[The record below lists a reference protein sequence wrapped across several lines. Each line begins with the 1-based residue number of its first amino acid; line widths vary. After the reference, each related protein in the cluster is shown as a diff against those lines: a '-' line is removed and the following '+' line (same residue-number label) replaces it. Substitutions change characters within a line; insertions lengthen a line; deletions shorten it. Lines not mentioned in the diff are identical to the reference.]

1 MENNKEALIKSK
13 QKKFFLAIFMVV
25 GIALFIIAI
34 FVIGNK
40 QNLFTSTLKISS
52 DFETVSG
59 LKEGGIV
66 RITGIGIGTV
76 DKITILDINRVRVEM
91 IIESK
96 QSKFVKKDSRAAV
109 VSEGLV
115 GNKIIEITPG
125 SPNAVSVNDGD
136 FIASIR
142 PVEMED
148 ILRNLKETAEN
159 TTKMTKELTDMVSN
173 VNHGQGTIG
182 QLMTNNDLYDKM
194 NFTMESISSSSVE
207 LNKAIRFISADF
219 QNISGDITAMTPKI
233 RNITNDLAEISRK
246 MNSSESIIGTLL
258 TDTAFANNLKEI
270 IVNANRSSEH
280 LKDASLSLSE
290 NMEALKHNFL
300 FKGYF
305 EDIGYWDK
313 NDFEKNADKKQLQLK
328 LKEQEL
334 NDREKRLNEMENK
347 LKQEDNGNK

>member
-1 MENNKEALIKSK
+1 MENNKESQVKAK
-13 QKKFFLAIFMVV
+13 QKKFFLAIFMVI

-40 QNLFTSTLKISS
+40 QNLFTSTLKINT

-91 IIESK
+91 IVESS
-96 QSKFVKKDSRAAV
+96 QSKFIKKDSKASV
-109 VSEGLV
+109 ISEGLV
-115 GNKIIEITPG
+115 GNKIIEITTGSPG
-125 SPNAVSVNDGD
+125 SPSVNDGD
-136 FIASIR
+136 FIASIK

-148 ILRNLKETAEN
+148 ILRNLKETGEN

-173 VNHGQGTIG
+173 VNKGQGTIG

-194 NFTMESISSSSVE
+194 NFTMDGVSQSSVE
-207 LNKAIRFISADF
+207 LNKAIRL
-219 QNISGDITAMTPKI
+219 ISGDIQAISGDMTALTPKI

-258 TDTAFANNLKEI
+258 TDTTFANNLKEI
-270 IVNANRSSEH
+270 IFNANKSTEH
-280 LKDASLSLSE
+280 IENATFSLSQ

-313 NDFEKNADKKQLQLK
+313 TDFEKNINNKELQLK

-334 NDREKRLNEMENK
+334 KEREKRLEEREK
-347 LKQEDNGNK
+347 LLKDSEQIKN

>member
-1 MENNKEALIKSK
+1 MENNKEVRAKEK
-13 QKKFFLAIFMVV
+13 RKKFFLAIFMVI
-25 GIALFIIAI
+25 GIALFIVAI

-40 QNLFTSTLKISS
+40 QNLFTSTLKINT

-91 IIESK
+91 IVESS
-96 QSKFVKKDSRAAV
+96 QSKFIKRDSRATV
-109 VSEGLV
+109 ISEGLV

-125 SPNAVSVNDGD
+125 SPASPSVKDGD
-136 FIASIR
+136 FIASMR

-148 ILRNLKETAEN
+148 ILRNLKETGEN
-159 TTKMTKELTDMVSN
+159 TTKMTKELADMVSN
-173 VNHGQGTIG
+173 VNRGQGTIG
-182 QLMTNNDLYDKM
+182 QLMTNNELYNKM
-194 NFTMESISSSSVE
+194 NFTMDGLSSSSVE
-207 LNKAIRFISADF
+207 LNKAIRLISADI
-219 QNISGDITAMTPKI
+219 QSVSGDITALTPKI
-233 RNITNDLAEISRK
+233 KDITVDLSEISRK

-258 TDTAFANNLKEI
+258 TDTVFANNLKEI
-270 IVNANRSSEH
+270 IYNANKSTEH
-280 LKDASLSLSE
+280 IENATFSLE
-290 NMEALKHNFL
+290 QNMEALKHNFL

-313 NDFEKNADKKQLQLK
+313 TYFEKDINKKQLELK

-334 NDREKRLNEMENK
+334 KEREKNLEEREKN
-347 LKQEDNGNK
+347 LKSTSDSK

>member
-1 MENNKEALIKSK
+1 MENNKEIQAKDK
-13 QKKFFLAIFMVV
+13 RKKFFLAIFMVI
-25 GIALFIIAI
+25 GIALFIVAI

-40 QNLFTSTLKISS
+40 QNLFTSTLKINS

-76 DKITILDINRVRVEM
+76 ERITILDINKVKVEM
-91 IIESK
+91 TIESS
-96 QSKFVKKDSRAAV
+96 QSKFIKKDSKATV
-109 VSEGLV
+109 ISEGLV
-115 GNKIIEITPG
+115 GNKIIEITAG
-125 SPNAVSVNDGD
+125 SPSSPSVSDGD
-136 FIASIR
+136 YIGSIK

-148 ILRNLKETAEN
+148 ILKNLKETGDN

-173 VNHGQGTIG
+173 VNNGQGTIG

-194 NFTMESISSSSVE
+194 SFTMEGVSQSSVE
-207 LNKAIRFISADF
+207 LNKAIRLISGNIQD
-219 QNISGDITAMTPKI
+219 ISGDITALTPKI
-233 RNITNDLAEISRK
+233 RNITGDLAEISRK
-246 MNSSESIIGTLL
+246 MNSSESIVGTLL

-270 IVNANRSSEH
+270 IVNANRSTEH
-280 LKDASLSLSE
+280 IEDATFSLSQ

-313 NDFEKNADKKQLQLK
+313 TDFEKSINKKELQLK

-334 NDREKRLNEMENK
+334 NERERRLNEKEKNLEETGQFNK
-347 LKQEDNGNK
+347 